1 MPAGFP
7 SVIPAGPP
15 LSFPPVSPITNVGD
29 KVSGNPGSC
38 FVVRL
43 FVWACMEEAMDSRLK
58 MSGMTEGGLK
68 ASGMTEG
75 GLTTWGMTEGL
86 LCLFVM
92 PAGPSL
98 SCPPGPLCHARW
110 SPLSFPPVVSGNPV
124 SCFVVPCFV
133 VLSFVWAC
141 MGKAMDSRLKMSGM
155 TEGGIEHGGHDGMSA
170 LPLCHA
176 RQSSL
181 SCRRGPFV
189 IPAGLSLSCRRA
201 PSVIPAG
208 C

>member
-1 MPAGFP
+1 
-7 SVIPAGPP
+7 
-15 LSFPPVSPITNVGD
+15 
-29 KVSGNPGSC
+29 
-38 FVVRL
+38 
-43 FVWACMEEAMDSRLK
+43 MDSRLK

-98 SCPPGPLCHARW
+98 SCPM
-110 SPLSFPPVVSGNPV
+110 V
-124 SCFVVPCFV
+124 
-133 VLSFVWAC
+133 
-141 MGKAMDSRLKMSGM
+141 
-155 TEGGIEHGGHDGMSA
+155 
-170 LPLCHA
+170 
-176 RQSSL
+176 
-181 SCRRGPFV
+181 
-189 IPAGLSLSCRRA
+189 